1 MARRGVLIARWYAEN
16 TQTII
21 SLKKPDKRSWSATAI
36 GRICAPVTGTR
47 RENTMKID
55 TGIPPA
61 RHAQGLC

>member
-1 MARRGVLIARWYAEN
+1 MARRGGLIARWYAEN

-21 SLKKPDKRSWSATAI
+21 SSKSRTNVLGQRPPPDESVLQS
-36 GRICAPVTGTR
+36 
-47 RENTMKID
+47 REQDVKID